1 MSSLAGDPP
10 PGSGLLLVLDAP
22 LEVNYSNYTW
32 NAETLE
38 TGLDTHTHTHF
49 DNGFAVNSSPR
60 SKMVRERPGMARES
74 VHLKG

>member
-38 TGLDTHTHTHF
+38 TGLDTHTHTLIM
-49 DNGFAVNSSPR
+49 GLQLTQV
-60 SKMVRERPGMARES
+60 PGR
-74 VHLKG
+74 KW